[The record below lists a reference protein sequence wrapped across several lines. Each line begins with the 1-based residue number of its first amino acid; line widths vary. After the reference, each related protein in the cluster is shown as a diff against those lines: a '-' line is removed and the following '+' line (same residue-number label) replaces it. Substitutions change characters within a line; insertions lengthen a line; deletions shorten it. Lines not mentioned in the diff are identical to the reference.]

1 MDTGVKVVVW
11 LKRVGNYNDELVV
24 KVCIEVKGCGK
35 FGAYSSAKPRKCIV
49 DSNVVDFVY
58 NLNSR
63 LVGFSLDSLRDK
75 GKFHVVEIES

>member
-1 MDTGVKVVVW
+1 
-11 LKRVGNYNDELVV
+11 V

-35 FGAYSSAKPRKCIV
+35 FGAKPRKCIV

-63 LVGFSLDSLRDK
+63 LVGFSLDSLPGK
-75 GKFHVVEIES
+75 GKLPVVEIES